1 MQFSSKLAEAD
12 LNEVGKMTRSKMYW
26 VKLVVA
32 NWYGA
37 ALLLIAV
44 WATISG
50 LLGQTKPNWQ
60 AVAVIWVVAAGL
72 VLWSVYWARRGRA
85 RQLVR
90 LNATLPD
97 QVDFTNEGVKWNGPD
112 GATGFLPWR
121 NFKGWREGRRV
132 VLVDQREGSRAVILP
147 VAQMSDME
155 REPIRQFLQ
164 SHIPPVGQ

>member
-60 AVAVIWVVAAGL
+60 AVAVIRAVAAGL
-72 VLWSVYWARRGRA
+72 VLWSVYSARRGRA

-97 QVDFTNEGVKWNGPD
+97 QIGFTNDGVKW
-112 GATGFLPWR
+112 
-121 NFKGWREGRRV
+121 
-132 VLVDQREGSRAVILP
+132 S
-147 VAQMSDME
+147 
-155 REPIRQFLQ
+155 
-164 SHIPPVGQ
+164 